1 MSPTRTTHLRPRP
14 RRRRPVSLVVA
25 ALVCAATAWV
35 GSPAAGASPTAG
47 TASAGAEAAP
57 AAVSA
62 STPAGAGPVSPA
74 LVTTTAHP
82 GNQVALTFDDGPS
95 PQYTPQ
101 LLQVL
106 KKHQVKAVFCVVGEM
121 VEWQQPMVRAIVADG
136 HTLCNHTYR
145 HRDLSTVSPAE
156 IEADIQQTND
166 RIHAAV
172 PGVEIPYFRAPYGN
186 WGQSPAVAANLGL
199 RPLSWTLMPGD
210 WELPGVDVLLQ
221 RLRDGI
227 TPTGVVTLHDAGGDR
242 QQTVD
247 AVDRLITEYKA
258 KGWNFDLPSR

>member
-1 MSPTRTTHLRPRP
+1 MSPTRSTQSRSHPQP
-14 RRRRPVSLVVA
+14 RRRRMATLA
-25 ALVCAATAWV
+25 AVLACAATAWV
-35 GSPAAGASPTAG
+35 GSPTATASPTPT
-47 TASAGAEAAP
+47 TASTAATT
-57 AAVSA
+57 
-62 STPAGAGPVSPA
+62 TPAGGPVSPA
-74 LVTTTAHP
+74 LITTTAHP

-106 KKHQVKAVFCVVGEM
+106 KKHQVKAVFCVVGEQ
-121 VEWQQPMVRAIVADG
+121 VEWQEATVRAIVADG

-145 HRDLSTVSPAE
+145 HRDLTTVSPAE
-156 IEADIQQTND
+156 IEADIKQTD
-166 RIHAAV
+166 ARIRAAV

-247 AVDRLITEYKA
+247 AVDRLIIEYKA

>member
-1 MSPTRTTHLRPRP
+1 MTPTRTTRLRSRP
-14 RRRRPVSLVVA
+14 RRRRPAALVA
-25 ALVCAATAWV
+25 ALVCVATAWSASPAATAAPTPTT
-35 GSPAAGASPTAG
+35 GLAAAATA
-47 TASAGAEAAP
+47 P
-57 AAVSA
+57 V
-62 STPAGAGPVSPA
+62 AGPVSPA
-74 LVTTTAHP
+74 LITTTARP
-82 GNQVALTFDDGPS
+82 GNRVALTFDDGPS
-95 PQYTPQ
+95 PQFTPQ

-106 KKHQVKAVFCVVGEM
+106 KKHQVKAVFCVVGEQ
-121 VEWQQPMVRAIVADG
+121 VEWQEATVRAIVADG

-145 HRDLSTVSPAE
+145 HRDLTTVSPAD
-156 IEADIQQTND
+156 IDADIQQTNA
-166 RIHAAV
+166 RIRTAV

-247 AVDRLITEYKA
+247 AVDRLITEYHA
-258 KGWNFDLPSR
+258 KGWSFDLPAR

>member
-1 MSPTRTTHLRPRP
+1 MHDIRSARPRS
-14 RRRRPVSLVVA
+14 RRRRLATLTA
-25 ALVCAATAWV
+25 AIVCAATAWV
-35 GSPAAGASPTAG
+35 GAPAAT
-47 TASAGAEAAP
+47 AAP
-57 AAVSA
+57 APADL
-62 STPAGAGPVSPA
+62 TPAAAAGPVSPA
-74 LVTTTAHP
+74 LITTTAHP

-95 PQYTPQ
+95 SQYTPQ

-106 KKHQVKAVFCVVGEM
+106 RKHQVKAVFCLVGEQ
-121 VEWQQPMVRAIVADG
+121 VEWQQAQVRAIVADG

-145 HRDLSTVSPAE
+145 HRDLTTVSPAD
-156 IEADIQQTND
+156 IEADIQQTNAQI
-166 RIHAAV
+166 RAAV

-258 KGWNFDLPSR
+258 KGWGFDLPSR

>member
-1 MSPTRTTHLRPRP
+1 MRSLHTGHPRA
-14 RRRRPVSLVVA
+14 RRRRLA
-25 ALVCAATAWV
+25 ILTALLVCVATAWI
-35 GSPAAGASPTAG
+35 GSPAAT
-47 TASAGAEAAP
+47 AAP
-57 AAVSA
+57 A
-62 STPAGAGPVSPA
+62 AGPVSPA

-106 KKHQVKAVFCVVGEM
+106 RKHQVKAVFCLVGEQ
-121 VEWQQPMVRAIVADG
+121 VEWQQAQVRAIVADG

-145 HRDLSTVSPAE
+145 HRDLTAVSPAE
-156 IEADIQQTND
+156 IEADIKQTD
-166 RIHAAV
+166 AQIRAAV

-210 WELPGVDVLLQ
+210 WELPGTDVLLQ

-247 AVDRLITEYKA
+247 AVDRLIPEFKA
-258 KGWNFDLPSR
+258 KGWNFDLPAR